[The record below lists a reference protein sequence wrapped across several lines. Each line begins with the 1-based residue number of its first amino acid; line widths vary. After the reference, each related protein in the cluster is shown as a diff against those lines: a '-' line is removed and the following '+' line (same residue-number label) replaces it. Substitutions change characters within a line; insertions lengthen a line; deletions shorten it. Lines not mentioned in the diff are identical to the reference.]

1 MKNLMVS
8 TALACFA
15 MPSVVAAQDSGS
27 ATPSSGGLDEIV
39 VTAQTRAENLQETP
53 LAISALSSEAIEQRS
68 ITGIGN
74 LSALAPSLTVTR
86 GTSGPTNAS
95 VFIRGIGNSDPIL
108 TADNPVGLYVD
119 GVILARSAGSA
130 FEMADIER
138 IEVLRGPQGT
148 LYGRNTIGGAVN
160 IITRKPADEFGVQ
173 QKFSY
178 GNYDNF
184 MSRTVIDTGELGSS
198 GVRATLTYMRKD
210 SDGYVDNSYT
220 SDGHDPGA
228 NHTDAARVALS
239 FDNGGIFRANYS
251 YDYNRNKG
259 YPAAFQLTA
268 VRADFPAFFAGSPA
282 AGGGTLTY
290 SPKRLDDIALDK
302 NGAIIDKVQAHTL
315 TLELDLGENAT
326 LKSLTGYRKW
336 RQDVGASDQDGNGGL
351 LGRIAGQGPT
361 LQPVNLF
368 GSSALRHQ
376 HQWSQEVNLIGKL
389 GTALDYVLGA
399 YYFQEKADENN
410 PQQFAVIT
418 ANGAVP
424 RTTLVDYKHK
434 STTTALF
441 AQATWHAT
449 DKLYLTGGVRYTWD
463 KKRLEQTSPVARD
476 LKKSFSSFN
485 WSATIDYKFTD
496 DVMAYARVATGYKA
510 GGFNARSFD
519 NGFDPEDLT
528 SYEIGLKT
536 EMLDRRLRFNATAYH
551 ATHKDVQ
558 VSSFQAGVNGAVATT
573 ENAGKARYNGVE
585 LEVNAVPVDGFT
597 AYATFGYVD
606 RKYKEFVVFNQAT
619 SKFIDIADIAKF
631 GQSASTTASAGAQYE
646 FPPFSF
652 GKLAA
657 RLDYNYQS
665 KRYFGSNPLTA
676 PFLDQIKAAPRG
688 LLDARLTLSDISLGG
703 GSASLSLWG
712 KNITNKKYRM
722 VGIDFG
728 QLGFAGN
735 IYGEPMTYGADLT
748 FKF

>member
-15 MPSVVAAQDSGS
+15 IPSVAAAQDGG
-27 ATPSSGGLDEIV
+27 AAVPSSGGLDEIV
-39 VTAQTRAENLQETP
+39 VTAQKRAENLQETP

-74 LSALAPSLTVTR
+74 LSAMAPSLTVTR

-95 VFIRGIGNSDPIL
+95 IFIRGIGNSDPIL
-108 TADNPVGLYVD
+108 TADSPVALYVD
-119 GVILARSAGSA
+119 GVILARAAGSA

-148 LYGRNTIGGAVN
+148 LYGRNTIGGAINV
-160 IITRKPADEFGVQ
+160 ITRKPADRFGIQ
-173 QKFSY
+173 QKFTY
-178 GNYDNF
+178 GNYDTF
-184 MSRTVIDTGELGSS
+184 VSRTVIDTGELGGS
-198 GVRATLTYMRKD
+198 GVRATLIYMRKD
-210 SDGYVDNSYT
+210 NDGTVDNSYT
-220 SDGHDPGA
+220 SDSHDPGA
-228 NHTDAARVALS
+228 NHTDAARVALA

-268 VRADFPAFFAGSPA
+268 VRADFPAFFAGSPG
-282 AGGGTLTY
+282 AGGGTLTF
-290 SPKRLDDIALDK
+290 SPKRLDDIALDR
-302 NGAIIDKVQAHTL
+302 NDAVIDKVQAHTL
-315 TLELDLGENAT
+315 TLELDLGDNLT

-336 RQDVGASDQDGNGGL
+336 RQDVIASDQDGNGGL
-351 LGRIAGQGPT
+351 LGPLVGQGAT
-361 LQPVNLF
+361 LPVNLF

-376 HQWSQEVNLIGKL
+376 HQWSQELNLIGNV
-389 GTALDYVLGA
+389 GSALDYVVGA
-399 YYFQEKADENN
+399 YYFNEKSDENN
-410 PQQFAVIT
+410 PQQFSVIT
-418 ANGAVP
+418 ANGALP
-424 RTTLVDYKHK
+424 RATLLDYKHE

-449 DKLYLTGGVRYTWD
+449 DKLNLTGGVRYTWD
-463 KKRLEQTSPVARD
+463 KKKLEQTSPVVRD

-485 WSATIDYKFTD
+485 WSATVDYKFND
-496 DVMAYARVATGYKA
+496 DVMAYGRIATGYKA

-519 NGFDPEDLT
+519 SGFDPEDLT
-528 SYEIGLKT
+528 SYEVGVKT
-536 EMLDRRLRFNATAYH
+536 ELFNRRLRFNATAYH
-551 ATHKDVQ
+551 AIHKDVQ
-558 VSSFQAGVNGAVATT
+558 VSSFQAGAGGAVATT

-585 LEVNAVPVDGFT
+585 LEVNAVLVDGFT
-597 AYATFGYVD
+597 TYATFGYVD

-619 SKFIDIADIAKF
+619 GKFVDIADIAKF
-631 GQSASTTASAGAQYE
+631 GYSASTTASAGAQYE

-657 RLDYNYQS
+657 RLDYNYTS

-676 PFLDQIKAAPRG
+676 PFIEQIKAAPRG
-688 LLDARLTLSDISLGG
+688 LLDARLTLSDISLGN

-712 KNITNKKYRM
+712 RNITNKKYRM

-735 IYGEPMTYGADLT
+735 IYGEPATYGADLT
-748 FKF
+748 LKF